1 MCEDEKEEGE
11 PVACE
16 MAALGIQC
24 DNEALLGTE
33 LDPLVAENAFKMLDE
48 VPVYPLVLSVRGDIV
63 STVDTACTYEQ
74 LKSPQT
80 HQYSIVFWP
89 CSDCEV
95 PRPPNIG
102 QNERPQVVRHRI
114 RLARK
119 CWSVSARSRTES
131 CSFRRICHSSCFVRI
146 IGYKIAK
153 RIHPTPVGIES
164 LQAFWLTSKID
175 VLTFGFWP
183 LRGDASFSIYSYSAS
198 RAERMSALE
207 LAIRSES
214 KRFLSSPLVVQVL
227 ENIWSGKIVTLQLWL
242 LLTLGVL

>member
-1 MCEDEKEEGE
+1 
-11 PVACE
+11 
-16 MAALGIQC
+16 
-24 DNEALLGTE
+24 
-33 LDPLVAENAFKMLDE
+33 
-48 VPVYPLVLSVRGDIV
+48 
-63 STVDTACTYEQ
+63 
-74 LKSPQT
+74 
-80 HQYSIVFWP
+80 
-89 CSDCEV
+89 
-95 PRPPNIG
+95 
-102 QNERPQVVRHRI
+102 
-114 RLARK
+114 
-119 CWSVSARSRTES
+119 
-131 CSFRRICHSSCFVRI
+131 VRI

-164 LQAFWLTSKID
+164 LQGFLLTTKID

-227 ENIWSGKIVTLQLWL
+227 ENIWSGKIVTLQLWF